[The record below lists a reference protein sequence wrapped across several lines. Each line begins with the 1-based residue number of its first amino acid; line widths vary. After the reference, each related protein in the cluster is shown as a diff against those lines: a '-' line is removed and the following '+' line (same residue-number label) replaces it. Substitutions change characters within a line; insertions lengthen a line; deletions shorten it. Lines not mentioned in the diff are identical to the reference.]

1 MIISNDTLSNDDAQ
15 LAKQQAQ
22 DEQEALLIHE
32 ALLVQYAETFKRL
45 AQY

>member
-1 MIISNDTLSNDDAQ
+1 MTINSGTAPDDEAQ

-22 DEQEALLIHE
+22 DEHDALLIHE

-45 AQY
+45 AQ